1 MKKWIALYITG
12 ALLTNSYVRIH
23 RYDAWVERDRKVLGS
38 YNPVETADDVKCI
51 RMGNDVIS
59 LITTILWPA
68 YLAVR
73 ASDAIVSTKLKI
85 EAPAILK

>member
-23 RYDAWVERDRKVLGS
+23 RYDAWVEQDRATLQAYTTELVSHVDG
-38 YNPVETADDVKCI
+38 I
-51 RMGNDVIS
+51 RINNRFGAGAA
-59 LITTILWPA
+59 TILWPLYVA
-68 YLAVR
+68 IV